1 MSMVAV
7 GITGFVI
14 MVGLMLVGLPIGAVM
29 LLVGVAG
36 GMMAFGWAFLNS
48 AASVAWGT
56 MSENGLTA
64 IPLFVLLGEFL
75 LRSGMADRMYTVF
88 AVWLGRLPGG
98 LLHTNIGCCAL
109 FAATSGSS
117 VATAATIGTV
127 ALPSLKRY
135 GYPMPDALGS
145 LAAGGTLGIMI
156 PPSINFIIYGSMT
169 DTSAGKLFIAGIIPG
184 LALAGLFMTWIFI
197 TAIMR
202 KEKVATVDVPRAE
215 RIRLLRYLVE
225 PVAVFGTVMGSLYLG
240 IATATESA
248 ALGLMVA
255 FLLVIVQGKLNWTV
269 LQTCFLSS
277 ARTTGMILL
286 IVLGAFVLNLAL
298 SLTGIGEAITKWATS
313 YGLSRVQLLM
323 LLIVF
328 YLFLGMFMDTLS
340 MMVATIPLAFP
351 VVTAAG
357 VDPIWFGVFIVLMCE
372 LGLITPPVGMNLFVV
387 QGIRSDGGPV
397 ADVIRGAIPYAVMMI
412 LFAILLIMVPGLAT
426 WLPQLMRG

>member
-1 MSMVAV
+1 MSMISV
-7 GITGFVI
+7 GIIGFVV

-29 LLVGVAG
+29 LLVGLVG
-36 GMMAFGWAFLNS
+36 GMMAFGLAFLNS

-88 AVWLGRLPGG
+88 AVWLGRRPGG

-184 LALAGLFMTWIFI
+184 LALAGLFMAWIFI
-197 TAIMR
+197 TAVMR
-202 KEKVATVDVPRAE
+202 KEKVATIDVPRAE
-215 RIRLLRYLVE
+215 RIRLLRNLAE
-225 PVAVFGTVMGSLYLG
+225 PVAVFGTVMGTLYLG

-255 FLLVIVQGKLNWTV
+255 FLLVVVQGKLSWSV

-286 IVLGAFVLNLAL
+286 IVVGAFVLNLAL

-313 YGLSRVQLLM
+313 FGLSRVQLLM
-323 LLIVF
+323 LLILF

-340 MMVATIPLAFP
+340 MMVSTIPLAFP

-387 QGIRSDGGPV
+387 QGIRPDAGPV
-397 ADVIRGAIPYAVMMI
+397 ADVIRGAIPYAVIMI
-412 LFAILLIMVPGLAT
+412 LFAMVLIAWPGLAT
-426 WLPQLMRG
+426 WLPHLMRG